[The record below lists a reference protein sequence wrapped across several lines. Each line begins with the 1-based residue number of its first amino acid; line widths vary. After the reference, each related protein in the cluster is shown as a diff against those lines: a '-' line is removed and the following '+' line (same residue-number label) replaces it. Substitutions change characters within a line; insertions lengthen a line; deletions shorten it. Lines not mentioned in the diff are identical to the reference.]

1 MLRIGVTGHR
11 PHRLVV
17 SERLLAR
24 RVSRVLSGLAGA
36 MSGAGWPGS
45 PWLDINSP
53 LAEGA
58 DQIVAREALALGQRV
73 TALLPFS
80 RRDYEATFDD
90 KARVAAFRTLLK
102 QASERLQLDGRPQH
116 AEAGYVA
123 AGDITVARS
132 DLILTIWDGKPAEG
146 RGGTPEILQNA
157 IGWGIPVIW
166 IDAVRDR
173 KPVLLLRP
181 RGGKGTPDLVRMA
194 RRAKPLERAT
204 YRMLVETFVQA
215 S

>member
-17 SERLLAR
+17 SERKLAR

-36 MSGAGWPGS
+36 MSSAGWSGS
-45 PWLDINSP
+45 PLLDINSP
-53 LAEGA
+53 LAEGT
-58 DQIVAREALALGQRV
+58 DQIVAREALAQGQRV

-102 QASERLQLDGRPQH
+102 QASERLQLGGRPKQ

-123 AGDITVARS
+123 VGDVTVARS
-132 DLILTIWDGKPAEG
+132 DLILTIWDGKPAQG

-157 IGWGIPVIW
+157 IVWGVPVIW
-166 IDAVRDR
+166 IDAVRDC
-173 KPVLLLRP
+173 KPVLLLAP
-181 RGGKGTPDLVRMA
+181 RGAKRTPDLSRLA
-194 RRAKPLERAT
+194 RRAKPLDKAT
-204 YRMLVETFVQA
+204 YRMLVDAFTRA
-215 S
+215 G

>member
-45 PWLDINSP
+45 QSLDINSA

-90 KARVAAFRTLLK
+90 KARVATFRGLLK
-102 QASERLQLDGRPQH
+102 QASERLQLGSRPKQ

-123 AGDITVARS
+123 VGNLTVARS

-173 KPVLLLRP
+173 KPLLLLSP
-181 RGGKGTPDLVRMA
+181 RGGKGAPDLIRLA
-194 RRAKPLERAT
+194 RRAKPLDRAT
-204 YRMLVETFVQA
+204 YRMLVEAFMRA
-215 S
+215 A

>member
-17 SERLLAR
+17 SERKLAR

-36 MSGAGWPGS
+36 MSAAGWSGS
-45 PWLDINSP
+45 PLLDINSP
-53 LAEGA
+53 LAEGT
-58 DQIVAREALALGQRV
+58 DQIVAREAMAQGQRV

-90 KARVAAFRTLLK
+90 KARVAAFRTLLN
-102 QASERLQLDGRPQH
+102 QASERLQLGGRPQQ
-116 AEAGYVA
+116 AVAGYVA
-123 AGDITVARS
+123 VGNVTVARS
-132 DLILTIWDGKPAEG
+132 DLILTIWDGKPAQG

-173 KPVLLLRP
+173 KPVLLPLP
-181 RGGKGTPDLVRMA
+181 RSGRGTIDLFRLA
-194 RRAKPLERAT
+194 RRAEPLDKAA
-204 YRMLVETFVQA
+204 YRMLVEVFTRTA
-215 S
+215 

>member
-17 SERLLAR
+17 SERKLAR

-36 MSGAGWPGS
+36 MSSAGWSGNQF
-45 PWLDINSP
+45 LDINSP

-80 RRDYEATFDD
+80 RKDYEATFDD
-90 KARVAAFRTLLK
+90 RARVAAFRALLK
-102 QASERLQLDGRPQH
+102 QAGERLQLGGRPRQ
-116 AEAGYVA
+116 AVAGYVA
-123 AGDITVARS
+123 VGDVTVARS
-132 DLILTIWDGKPAEG
+132 DLILTIWDGKPAQG

-173 KPVLLLRP
+173 KPVLLLGARS
-181 RGGKGTPDLVRMA
+181 GKGTPDLLRLA
-194 RRAKPLERAT
+194 RRAKPLDKAT
-204 YRMLVETFVQA
+204 YRMLVEAFTRA
-215 S
+215 G